1 MKKHFL
7 LSIVFCLLFS
17 IPAMAWDH
25 VYLIGS
31 ATTAD
36 WTLGNAIEMTN
47 TDDGGGAIF
56 EWSGYLKQGEL
67 KLMTEKDWGASQY
80 GPAHDTYSTES
91 EDKKT
96 SFNDLVQRATYSAQ
110 PFKGENTTTYEDY
123 KFGIKQAGYYTVRLN
138 CNTNQITTFPKQI
151 YPVGDGCEVGW
162 KEQSTLALTE
172 TEFASEVYEGD
183 LKLTAESDPKEL
195 KILNQHAWS
204 QYQYG
209 PADNGEAISGMGI
222 YSIAGR
228 WESEGDYK
236 YKVQAS
242 AAQDAAY
249 HIVADVRNGYTDN
262 HRTVLKI
269 EKYITLSF
277 KPDAQARAEWGNMP
291 VVIRYWMGY
300 KDAGDANVY
309 DHTFYR
315 TLTPDV
321 HGVYSTTIAAV
332 APIKFIIQT
341 CDDKYAEGCGSGAH
355 WTQEMTNGE
364 AGYTADQKFE
374 MVYENGY
381 VLREVE
387 AFTTTDYTVRSHKG
401 YASLAWEQ
409 AFVVPEGVEAYVGVW
424 NNGDIELHKVA
435 DGVVPAGEGVILYDT
450 QLRNSYEVT
459 ATDEAPTAYRAMTN
473 NLLGAPTADITRD
486 ESQTTY
492 VLGDID
498 GVIAFYEYRG
508 DYIPQYK
515 AYLVAPLQQA
525 APQKQVR
532 IRFASDVMSD
542 IPSAEAAQDGV
553 IYDVMGR
560 VCSTRDIQDLS
571 QGIYIRNR
579 TRILVV
585 K

>member
-1 MKKHFL
+1 MRKHFL
-7 LSIVFCLLFS
+7 FSIVFCLLFS
-17 IPAMAWDH
+17 IPAIAWDH

-31 ATTAD
+31 ATTAE
-36 WTLGNAIEMTN
+36 WTPDNAIEMTN
-47 TDDGGGAIF
+47 TDNGGGAMF
-56 EWSGYLKQGEL
+56 EWSGYLKEGEL
-67 KLMTEKDWGASQY
+67 KLMTDKNWDAAQY
-80 GPAHDTYSTES
+80 GPAHDSYSTLS
-91 EDKKT
+91 EDGKT

-110 PFKGENTTTYEDY
+110 CFSGGQNTDYGDY
-123 KFGIKQAGYYTVRLN
+123 KFGIKQAGYYTIRLN

-162 KEQSTLALTE
+162 ENQSLLALTE
-172 TEFASEVYEGD
+172 TGFASEVYEGD
-183 LKLTAESDPKEL
+183 LKLTAEGEL

-209 PADNGEAISGMGI
+209 PKNNGEEILGMGI

-228 WESEGDYK
+228 WETEGDNK
-236 YKVQAS
+236 YKVQSS
-242 AAQDAAY
+242 AAQETAY
-249 HIVADVRNGYTDN
+249 HLVADVRNGHTN
-262 HRTVLKI
+262 VLKI

-277 KPDAQARAEWGNMP
+277 KLNAQARAEWGDMP

-300 KDAGDANVY
+300 QDADDATAY
-309 DHTFYR
+309 DHPFYR
-315 TLTPDV
+315 TLTADV
-321 HGVYSTTIAAV
+321 YGVYSTTIAAV

-341 CDDKYAEGCGSGAH
+341 CNNDKHGKDCGDGAH
-355 WTQEMTNGE
+355 WTNEMTNGE
-364 AGYTADQKFE
+364 TGYSADQKFE
-374 MVYENGY
+374 MVYDYTNGH
-381 VLREVE
+381 VLQEVD
-387 AFTTTDYTVRSHKG
+387 AFTTNDFIVRSHKG

-409 AFVVPEGVEAYVGVW
+409 AFAVPEGVEAYVGVW
-424 NNGDIELHKVA
+424 NNGDIELHRVA

-450 QLRNSYEVT
+450 QLRNSYYIT
-459 ATDEAPTAYRAMTN
+459 ATDEAATAYRAMTN
-473 NLLGAPTADITRD
+473 NLLGAPTANISRD

-515 AYLVAPLQQA
+515 AYLVAPSQQA

-560 VCSTRDIQDLS
+560 VCSTRDIQDLP

>member
-1 MKKHFL
+1 MRKHFL

-17 IPAMAWDH
+17 IPAMAWDN

-31 ATTAD
+31 AISPTD
-36 WTLGNAIEMTN
+36 NPDDGWNFNNAIEMKN
-47 TDDGGGAIF
+47 TDNGGGAMF

-67 KLMTEKDWGASQY
+67 KLMTDKNWDAAQY
-80 GPAHDTYSTES
+80 GPANDTYSTLS
-91 EDKKT
+91 ENGKE

-110 PFKGENTTTYEDY
+110 CFKGGNITEYEDY
-123 KFGIKQAGYYTVRLN
+123 KFGIKQAGYYTIRLN

-151 YPVGDGCEVGW
+151 YPVGNGCEVGW
-162 KEQSTLALTE
+162 EPESTLALTE
-172 TEFASEVYEGD
+172 TGFASEVYEGD
-183 LKLTAESDPKEL
+183 LKLTAEGEL

-209 PADNGEAISGMGI
+209 PADNGEEISGMGI
-222 YSIAGR
+222 YPIEGR

-249 HIVADVRNGYTDN
+249 HLVADVRNGHTN
-262 HRTVLKI
+262 VLKI

-277 KPDAQARAEWGNMP
+277 KMDAQARAEWGDMP

-300 KDAGDANVY
+300 KDADDATAC

-321 HGVYSTTIAAV
+321 YGVYSTTIAAV

-341 CDDKYAEGCGSGAH
+341 CNDNYAEGCGSGAH
-355 WTQEMTNGE
+355 WTQNMTNGE

-374 MVYENGY
+374 MVYENGH
-381 VLREVE
+381 VLHEVD

-409 AFVVPEGVEAYVGVW
+409 AFAVPEGVEAYVGVW

-473 NLLGAPTADITRD
+473 NLLGAPTADIPRD

-508 DYIPQYK
+508 DHIPQYK
-515 AYLVAPLQQA
+515 AYLVAPTQQA

-532 IRFASDVMSD
+532 IRFASEVMSD
-542 IPSAEAAQDGV
+542 IPSAEATQDSV

-560 VCSTRDIQDLS
+560 VCSTRDIQDLP

>member
-1 MKKHFL
+1 MRKHFL

-17 IPAMAWDH
+17 IPAMAWDN

-31 ATTAD
+31 AISPTD
-36 WTLGNAIEMTN
+36 NPDDGWNFNNAIEMKN
-47 TDDGGGAIF
+47 TDNGGGAMF

-67 KLMTEKDWGASQY
+67 KLMTDKNWDAAQY
-80 GPAHDTYSTES
+80 GPANDTYSTLS
-91 EDKKT
+91 ENGKE

-110 PFKGENTTTYEDY
+110 CFKGGNITEYEDY
-123 KFGIKQAGYYTVRLN
+123 KFGIKQAGYYTIRLN

-151 YPVGDGCEVGW
+151 YPVGNGCEVGW
-162 KEQSTLALTE
+162 EPESTLALTE
-172 TEFASEVYEGD
+172 TGFASEVYEGD
-183 LKLTAESDPKEL
+183 LKLTAEGEL

-209 PADNGEAISGMGI
+209 PADNGEEISGMGI
-222 YSIAGR
+222 YPIEGR

-249 HIVADVRNGYTDN
+249 HLVADVRNGHTN
-262 HRTVLKI
+262 VLKI

-277 KPDAQARAEWGNMP
+277 KMDAQARAEWGDMP

-300 KDAGDANVY
+300 KDADDATAC

-321 HGVYSTTIAAV
+321 YGVYSTTIAAV

-341 CDDKYAEGCGSGAH
+341 CNDNYAEGCGSGAH
-355 WTQEMTNGE
+355 WTQNMTNGE

-374 MVYENGY
+374 MVYENGH
-381 VLREVE
+381 VLHEVD

-409 AFVVPEGVEAYVGVW
+409 AFAVPDGVEAYVGVW

-473 NLLGAPTADITRD
+473 NLLGAPTADIPRD

-542 IPSAEAAQDGV
+542 IPSLEAAQDGV

-560 VCSTRDIQDLS
+560 VCSTRDIQDLP

-579 TRILVV
+579 TRIFVV

>member
-242 AAQDAAY
+242 TAQDAAY

-277 KPDAQARAEWGNMP
+277 KPDAQARAEWGDMP

-341 CDDKYAEGCGSGAH
+341 CDDNYAEGCGSGAH

-374 MVYENGY
+374 MVYANGY

-409 AFVVPEGVEAYVGVW
+409 AFAVPEGVEAYVGVW

-532 IRFASDVMSD
+532 IRFASEVMSD

-560 VCSTRDIQDLS
+560 VCSTRDIQDLP

>member
-1 MKKHFL
+1 MRKHFL

-31 ATTAD
+31 ATTAG
-36 WTLGNAIEMTN
+36 WTLDNAIEMTN
-47 TDDGGGAIF
+47 TDNGGGAIF
-56 EWSGYLKQGEL
+56 EWSGELKQGEL
-67 KLMTEKDWGASQY
+67 KLMTGTTDWEVAQY
-80 GPAHDTYSTES
+80 GPAHDSYSTLS
-91 EDKKT
+91 ENGKE
-96 SFNDLVQRATYSAQ
+96 SFNDLVQRATYLAQ

-162 KEQSTLALTE
+162 EVQSTLALTE
-172 TEFASEVYEGD
+172 TAFASEVYEGD
-183 LKLTAESDPKEL
+183 LKLTAEGDPKEL

-228 WESEGDYK
+228 WESEGDNK
-236 YKVQAS
+236 YKVEAS
-242 AAQDAAY
+242 AAQGAAY
-249 HIVADVRNGYTDN
+249 RIVADVRNGYTN
-262 HRTVLKI
+262 VLKI

-277 KPDAQARAEWGNMP
+277 KIDAQARAEWGDMP

-300 KDAGDANVY
+300 KDADDANVY

-315 TLTPDV
+315 TLTPDI

-341 CDDKYAEGCGSGAH
+341 CNDNHAKGCGSGAH

-364 AGYTADQKFE
+364 LGYTADQKFE
-374 MVYENGY
+374 MVYENGH
-381 VLREVE
+381 VLHEVD

-409 AFVVPEGVEAYVGVW
+409 AFAVPKGVEAYVGVW

-435 DGVVPAGEGVILYDT
+435 NGVVPAGEGVILYDT

-473 NLLGAPTADITRD
+473 NLHGAPTADIPRN

-532 IRFASDVMSD
+532 IRFASEVMSD
-542 IPSAEAAQDGV
+542 IPSAETAQDGI

-560 VCSTRDIQDLS
+560 VCSTRNIQDLP

>member
-1 MKKHFL
+1 MRKHFL
-7 LSIVFCLLFS
+7 LSIVFCLLLS

-31 ATTAD
+31 ATTAE
-36 WTLGNAIEMTN
+36 WTLENAIEMKN
-47 TDDGGGAIF
+47 TDNGGGAMF
-56 EWSGYLKQGEL
+56 EWTGYLKQGEL
-67 KLMTEKDWGASQY
+67 KLLTGTTNWDVAQY
-80 GPAHDTYSTES
+80 GPAHDSYSTES

-110 PFKGENTTTYEDY
+110 PFKGGNTTDYEDY
-123 KFGIKQAGYYTVRLN
+123 KFGIKQAGYYTIRLN

-162 KEQSTLALTE
+162 EENSTLALTE
-172 TEFASEVYEGD
+172 TEFASEIYEGN
-183 LKLTAESDPKEL
+183 LKLTAEGEPKEL
-195 KILNQHAWS
+195 KILNQNAWA

-209 PADNGEAISGMGI
+209 PANNGEEISGMGI

-228 WESEGDYK
+228 WESEGDNK
-236 YKVQAS
+236 YHVQPS

-249 HIVADVRNGYTDN
+249 HIVADVRNGHTN
-262 HRTVLKI
+262 VLKI

-277 KPDAQARAEWGNMP
+277 KMDAQARAEWGDMP
-291 VVIRYWMGY
+291 VVFRYWMNY
-300 KDAGDANVY
+300 KDADDANAY
-309 DHTFYR
+309 DHTFYC
-315 TLTPDV
+315 TLTPDI

-341 CDDKYAEGCGSGAH
+341 CNDNYAEGCGEGAH
-355 WTQEMTNGE
+355 WTNEMTNAN
-364 AGYTADQKFE
+364 AGYTTDQKFE
-374 MVYENGY
+374 MAYDYTKGHI
-381 VLREVE
+381 LHEVD
-387 AFTTTDYTVRSHKG
+387 AFTTIDYTVRSHKG

-409 AFVVPEGVEAYVGVW
+409 AFAVPESVEAYVGVW

-459 ATDEAPTAYRAMTN
+459 ATNEAPTAYRAMTN
-473 NLLGAPTADITRD
+473 HLLGAPTADITRD

-508 DYIPQYK
+508 DYIPQNK
-515 AYLVAPLQQA
+515 AYLVAPTQQA

-532 IRFASDVMSD
+532 IRFANEVMSD

-560 VCSTRDIQDLS
+560 VYPNCNIQDLP